1 MLFRKPIEDQAD
13 VSKAEVAEAPA
24 AAPVST
30 ITAGPPENEAGGVLT
45 IDCRAI
51 VQNWR
56 ALSSQAAPAECGAVV
71 KADAYGCGLEP
82 VSRALADAGCRT
94 FFVAHL
100 SEARRLRAALPA
112 TSIFV
117 TNGIPPGTAS
127 VFAEINA
134 QPVIG
139 NLAELAE
146 WDAFRT
152 VHGWDGGAALHFD
165 TGMNRLGLPPEEASA
180 LAARTKMPGHGV
192 SLIMSHFACSD
203 DPAHQLNAAQVQAT
217 RDIRGLFRGIPAS
230 LANSSG
236 IFLGAQAHFDLV
248 RPGIALYGGNPTP
261 DRENRMQ
268 AVVELKARIV
278 QLRDIERGA
287 SVGYNATW
295 TAKRAT
301 RIAIVSA
308 GYGDG
313 YPRPAGASDA
323 VSGGEAIFGG
333 RRCPVVGRVS
343 MDLLAV
349 DVTDATDLHPR
360 RGSFMTLIGGSI
372 EIDQFAQWSR
382 TISYDVLTRLGQ
394 RYRRVWVS

>member
-1 MLFRKPIEDQAD
+1 MLFRKPVEDQAD
-13 VSKAEVAEAPA
+13 VAKTDVPQAAT

-30 ITAGPPENEAGGVLT
+30 TTAGPPENEAGGILT
-45 IDCRAI
+45 IECRAL

-56 ALSSQAAPAECGAVV
+56 ALSSQASPAECAAVV
-71 KADAYGCGLEP
+71 KADGYGCGLEP

-100 SEARRLRAALPA
+100 SEARRLRDLLPSA
-112 TSIFV
+112 SIFV
-117 TNGIPPGTAS
+117 TNGIPPGAAS

-146 WDAFRT
+146 WDAFRS
-152 VHGWDGGAALHFD
+152 VHNWAGGAALHFD
-165 TGMNRLGLPPEEASA
+165 TGMNRLGLPIDAAPA
-180 LAARTKMPGHGV
+180 LADRTKMPGHGV
-192 SLIMSHFACSD
+192 AMIMSHLACADEPSH
-203 DPAHQLNAAQVQAT
+203 PLNAVQINAM

-261 DRENRMQ
+261 DQDNRMQ
-268 AVVELKARIV
+268 SVVELKARIV
-278 QLRDIERGA
+278 QLRDVERGA

-301 RIAIVSA
+301 RLAIVGA

-323 VSGGEAIFGG
+323 VNGADAVFGG

-349 DVTDATDLHPR
+349 DVTDAVDLHPR
-360 RGSFMTLIGGSI
+360 RGDYITLIGAGI

-382 TISYDVLTRLGQ
+382 TISYDVLTRLGH
-394 RYRRVWVS
+394 RYHRVWKS

>member
-1 MLFRKPIEDQAD
+1 MLFRKTNPEDAAGAAD
-13 VSKAEVAEAPA
+13 EPEVPE
-24 AAPVST
+24 VVT
-30 ITAGPPENEAGGVLT
+30 TTAGPPEAEAGALLT
-45 IDCRAI
+45 IDCQAI
-51 VQNWR
+51 AQNWR
-56 ALSSQAAPAECGAVV
+56 ALSSHAAPAECGAVV
-71 KADAYGCGLEP
+71 KADAYGCGLES
-82 VSRALADAGCRT
+82 VAKALAEVDCKT

-100 SEARRLRAALPA
+100 SEARKLRAVLPDA
-112 TSIFV
+112 IIYV
-117 TNGIPPGTAS
+117 ANGVPPGTAAA
-127 VFAEINA
+127 FAEINV

-146 WDAFRT
+146 WDAYRMLSQ
-152 VHGWDGGAALHFD
+152 WAGGMALHFD
-165 TGMNRLGLPPEEASA
+165 TGMNRLGLSLDDVPA
-180 LAARTKMPGHGV
+180 LAARAKMPGHGI

-203 DPAHQLNAAQVQAT
+203 EPDHPLNKAQIHAL
-217 RDIRGLFRGIPAS
+217 REIRGMFRGIGAS

-236 IFLGAQAHFDLV
+236 IYLGAPAHFDLV

-261 DRENRMQ
+261 GVINRMRP
-268 AVVELKARIV
+268 VVELKARVV

-301 RIAIVSA
+301 KLAIVAA

-323 VSGGEAIFGG
+323 IGGADVLVSN
-333 RRCPVVGRVS
+333 RCCPVVGRVS
-343 MDLLAV
+343 MDLIAV
-349 DVTDATDLHPR
+349 DITEVPGLPPR
-360 RGSFMTLIGGSI
+360 RGDYVTLIGGTI

-394 RYRRVWVS
+394 RYHRVWKS